1 MAVSPWKTSM
11 VMLLRNHID
20 DTDVSEPEYT
30 RTKLVDL
37 LIAAAVPVVASV
49 DFDYS
54 YVIDINGKEITPDP
68 TTHNDMDFQ
77 ILVVL
82 KAICILA
89 RGEYRNKSR
98 SATVIKD
105 GPSTIDTGK
114 TAAEVKAWMKEV
126 CEDYNDALLSY
137 KMGNGLS
144 GKAIVGPY
152 NIGYV
157 ESNGRN

>member
-11 VMLLRNHID
+11 STMLRTQID
-20 DTDVSEPEYT
+20 DVDLTNAEYT
-30 RTKLVDL
+30 RSKLVDL
-37 LIAAAVPVVASV
+37 LIVAAVHVVTSV
-49 DFDYS
+49 DFDRTYT
-54 YVIDINGKEITPDP
+54 IDVNGQEITPDP
-68 TTHNDMDFQ
+68 TTYNDLDFQ

-89 RGEYRNKSR
+89 QGEYRNKSR
-98 SATVIKD
+98 SATIIKD

-114 TAAEVKAWMKEV
+114 TAAEVKAWMKGV
-126 CEDYNDALLSY
+126 CKDYQDALLSY

-152 NIGYV
+152 NIGMV
-157 ESNGRN
+157 QSSGRN